1 MLYIIGGRNNSLSG
15 NVDCDSVDRYDPLL
29 DEWKSVCSLTVPRN
43 RVGIGVIDGYVY
55 AIGGSHG
62 NLYLNLVEKY
72 DADEDRWVEVAPLT
86 VPRIGKF
93 SFDNLQQWPL
103 CETQAAQ
110 AYDLSGTT
118 DITIV
123 NVLDMS

>member
-1 MLYIIGGRNNSLSG
+1 MIGGRNNSLSG

-72 DADEDRWVEVAPLT
+72 DADEDFWEEVAPLT
-86 VPRIGKF
+86 VPRIGKSWCLEKNCIRF
-93 SFDNLQQWPL
+93 YLKNLSRHEMINGGDSL
-103 CETQAAQ
+103 NNF
-110 AYDLSGTT
+110 LTT
-118 DITIV
+118 
-123 NVLDMS
+123 